1 MYYER
6 RLKESKSFL
15 LYCSF
20 AGFIAAWAISGMLA
34 IIDIVSQTPVGTFFA
49 VIGIS
54 LGFEDV
60 TSAQFIGFGLHLLT
74 GLIAGNIYGQFAMF
88 WPKLSPYN
96 VYNGLF
102 TGIIVGIAL
111 WAVLFFPLAT
121 FGIQA
126 RLDGYFLSA
135 PSYEILL
142 IASHFS
148 GLSYVIFGSAFA
160 FHMVYGSIMG
170 LIASRLY
177 ILRQDKKEFTRQHV
191 QYDKRFKH
199 RFDNE

>member
-1 MYYER
+1 MYHER

-15 LYCSF
+15 LYCSL

-34 IIDIVSQTPVGTFFA
+34 IIDIISQTPIGTFFA

-74 GLIAGNIYGQFAMF
+74 GLTAGNIYGQFAIF

-96 VYNGLF
+96 TYNGLL
-102 TGIIVGIAL
+102 TGMIVGIAL
-111 WAVLFFPLAT
+111 WVVLFFPLAT

-126 RLDGYFLSA
+126 RLDAYALSA
-135 PSYEILL
+135 PNYQILL
-142 IASHFS
+142 IASHFN
-148 GLSYVIFGSAFA
+148 GLYYVILGSAFA
-160 FHMVYGSIMG
+160 FHMIYGSIMG

-177 ILRQDKKEFTRQHV
+177 ILRQDKKEFTKQRV
-191 QYDKRFKH
+191 GYDKRFRH
-199 RFDNE
+199 RFDSQ

>member
-15 LYCSF
+15 LHCSF

-74 GLIAGNIYGQFAMF
+74 GLTAGNIYGQFAMF

-102 TGIIVGIAL
+102 MGMIVGIAL

-126 RLDGYFLSA
+126 QLDAYVFSA
-135 PSYEILL
+135 PNLEILQ
-142 IASHFS
+142 IASHFN
-148 GLSYVIFGSAFA
+148 GLYYVILGSAFA

-177 ILRQDKKEFTRQHV
+177 MLRQNKKEFTKQRV
-191 QYDKRFKH
+191 PYDKRFKH

>member
-102 TGIIVGIAL
+102 AGMIVGILL
-111 WAVLFFPLAT
+111 WAVLFLPLAT

-142 IASHFS
+142 IASHFN
-148 GLSYVIFGSAFA
+148 GLYYVILGSAFA

-177 ILRQDKKEFTRQHV
+177 VLRQDKEEFTKQRIP
-191 QYDKRFKH
+191 YDKRFKH

>member
-74 GLIAGNIYGQFAMF
+74 GLTAGNIYGQFAMF

-102 TGIIVGIAL
+102 TGMIVGMAL

-126 RLDGYFLSA
+126 RLDAYILSA
-135 PSYEILL
+135 PNYEILV
-142 IASHFS
+142 IASHF
-148 GLSYVIFGSAFA
+148 GVCFCIP
-160 FHMVYGSIMG
+160 YGMRINHG
-170 LIASRLY
+170 
-177 ILRQDKKEFTRQHV
+177 
-191 QYDKRFKH
+191 
-199 RFDNE
+199 FDCKQAL

>member
-126 RLDGYFLSA
+126 RLEGYFLSA

-148 GLSYVIFGSAFA
+148 GLYYVILGSAFA

-177 ILRQDKKEFTRQHV
+177 VLRQNKKEFTRQRV
-191 QYDKRFKH
+191 SYEKRFKH

>member
-1 MYYER
+1 MYHER

-15 LYCSF
+15 LYCSL

-34 IIDIVSQTPVGTFFA
+34 IIDMVSQTPVGTFFA

-74 GLIAGNIYGQFAMF
+74 GLTAGNIYGQFAMF
-88 WPKLSPYN
+88 WPKFSPHN
-96 VYNGLF
+96 TYNGLF
-102 TGIIVGIAL
+102 TGMIVGIAL

-126 RLDGYFLSA
+126 RLDTYALSA
-135 PSYEILL
+135 PNYEILI

-148 GLSYVIFGSAFA
+148 GLYYLILGSAFA
-160 FHMVYGSIMG
+160 FHMIYGSIMG

-177 ILRQDKKEFTRQHV
+177 IIRQYKKEFSSQRV
-191 QYDKRFKH
+191 RYDKGF
-199 RFDNE
+199 

>member
-74 GLIAGNIYGQFAMF
+74 GLAAGNIYGQVAMF

-102 TGIIVGIAL
+102 AGMIVGIML

-126 RLDGYFLSA
+126 QLDAYTLSA
-135 PSYEILL
+135 PNYEIFL
-142 IASHFS
+142 IASHFN
-148 GLSYVIFGSAFA
+148 GLYYVILGSAFA

-177 ILRQDKKEFTRQHV
+177 VLRQDKKEFTKQQV
-191 QYDKRFKH
+191 PYDKRFKH
-199 RFDNE
+199 QSDNE

>member
-6 RLKESKSFL
+6 RLKDSKSFL

-34 IIDIVSQTPVGTFFA
+34 IVDIVSQTPVGTFFA

-54 LGFEDV
+54 LGFENV

-74 GLIAGNIYGQFAMF
+74 GLAAGNIYGQFAMF

-96 VYNGLF
+96 MYNGLF
-102 TGIIVGIAL
+102 AGMIVGIAL
-111 WAVLFFPLAT
+111 WAVIFFPLAT

-126 RLDGYFLSA
+126 QLDAYILSA
-135 PSYEILL
+135 PNLEILQ
-142 IASHFS
+142 IASHFN
-148 GLSYVIFGSAFA
+148 GLYYVIIGSAFA

-177 ILRQDKKEFTRQHV
+177 MLRQDKKEFTGQRV
-191 QYDKRFKH
+191 RYDKRFKH

>member
-1 MYYER
+1 MYHER
-6 RLKESKSFL
+6 RLKDSKSFL

-34 IIDIVSQTPVGTFFA
+34 IIDIVSQTPVGTFFT

-60 TSAQFIGFGLHLLT
+60 TSAQFIGFGLHLLA
-74 GLIAGNIYGQFAMF
+74 GLTAGNIYGQLAMF

-96 VYNGLF
+96 LYNGLF
-102 TGIIVGIAL
+102 TGMIVGIAL
-111 WAVLFFPLAT
+111 WVVLFFPLAT

-126 RLDGYFLSA
+126 RLDAYALSA
-135 PSYEILL
+135 PNYQILL

-148 GLSYVIFGSAFA
+148 GLYYVIIGSAFA
-160 FHMVYGSIMG
+160 FHMVYLSIMG
-170 LIASRLY
+170 LIASSLY
-177 ILRQDKKEFTRQHV
+177 ILGQDKKEFNRQRV
-191 QYDKRFKH
+191 RYDKRFKH

>member
-34 IIDIVSQTPVGTFFA
+34 IIDMVSQTPVGTFFA

-60 TSAQFIGFGLHLLT
+60 TSAQFVGFGLHLLT
-74 GLIAGNIYGQFAMF
+74 GLTAGNIYGQFAMF

-96 VYNGLF
+96 VYNGLLM
-102 TGIIVGIAL
+102 GMIVGIAL

-126 RLDGYFLSA
+126 QLDAYTLSA
-135 PSYEILL
+135 PNYEIGM
-142 IASHFS
+142 IASHFN
-148 GLSYVIFGSAFA
+148 GLYYVIIGSAFA

-177 ILRQDKKEFTRQHV
+177 ALRQDKKEVTKQRV
-191 QYDKRFKH
+191 PYDKRFKD
-199 RFDNE
+199 RFDHE

>member
-135 PSYEILL
+135 PSCEILL

-148 GLSYVIFGSAFA
+148 GLYYVILGSAFA

>member
-74 GLIAGNIYGQFAMF
+74 GL
-88 WPKLSPYN
+88 
-96 VYNGLF
+96 
-102 TGIIVGIAL
+102 T
-111 WAVLFFPLAT
+111 
-121 FGIQA
+121 
-126 RLDGYFLSA
+126 
-135 PSYEILL
+135 
-142 IASHFS
+142 
-148 GLSYVIFGSAFA
+148 
-160 FHMVYGSIMG
+160 
-170 LIASRLY
+170 
-177 ILRQDKKEFTRQHV
+177 
-191 QYDKRFKH
+191 
-199 RFDNE
+199 

>member
-1 MYYER
+1 MDYER
-6 RLKESKSFL
+6 RLKDSKSFL

-34 IIDIVSQTPVGTFFA
+34 IVDIVSQTPVGTFFA

-74 GLIAGNIYGQFAMF
+74 GLAAGNIYGQFAMF

-96 VYNGLF
+96 MYNGLF
-102 TGIIVGIAL
+102 TGMIVGIAL

-126 RLDGYFLSA
+126 QLDAYILSA
-135 PSYEILL
+135 PNLEILQ
-142 IASHFS
+142 IASHFN
-148 GLSYVIFGSAFA
+148 GLYYVIIGSAFA

-177 ILRQDKKEFTRQHV
+177 MLRQDKKEFTGQRV
-191 QYDKRFKH
+191 RYDKRFKH

>member
-15 LYCSF
+15 IYCSF

-60 TSAQFIGFGLHLLT
+60 TNAQFIGFGLHLLA
-74 GLIAGNIYGQFAMF
+74 GLTAGNIYGQLSMF
-88 WPKLSPYN
+88 SPRLSPHN

-102 TGIIVGIAL
+102 TGMIVGVAL

-121 FGIQA
+121 FGIQD
-126 RLDGYFLSA
+126 RLDAYTFSA
-135 PSYEILL
+135 PNFEILL

-148 GLSYVIFGSAFA
+148 GLYYLILGAAFA
-160 FHMVYGSIMG
+160 FHLVYGSIMG

-177 ILRQDKKEFTRQHV
+177 VLRQDKKQFSNQQLRH
-191 QYDKRFKH
+191 D
-199 RFDNE
+199 

>member
-1 MYYER
+1 MYHER
-6 RLKESKSFL
+6 RLKDSKSFL

-34 IIDIVSQTPVGTFFA
+34 IIDIISQTPVGTFFA

-60 TSAQFIGFGLHLLT
+60 TSAQFVGFGLHLLT
-74 GLIAGNIYGQFAMF
+74 GLAAGNIYGQFAMF

-96 VYNGLF
+96 LYNGLF
-102 TGIIVGIAL
+102 TGMIVGIAL
-111 WAVLFFPLAT
+111 WVVLFFPLAT

-126 RLDGYFLSA
+126 RLDAYVLSA
-135 PSYEILL
+135 PNYQILL
-142 IASHFS
+142 IASHFN
-148 GLSYVIFGSAFA
+148 GLYYVILGSAFA

-177 ILRQDKKEFTRQHV
+177 ILGQDKKEFTRQRV
-191 QYDKRFKH
+191 RYDKRFKH

>member
-34 IIDIVSQTPVGTFFA
+34 IIDMVSQTPVGTFFA

-60 TSAQFIGFGLHLLT
+60 TSAQFVGFGLHLLT
-74 GLIAGNIYGQFAMF
+74 GLTAGNIYGQFAMF

-96 VYNGLF
+96 VYNGLLM
-102 TGIIVGIAL
+102 GMIVGIVL

-126 RLDGYFLSA
+126 QLDAYTLSA
-135 PSYEILL
+135 PNYEIGM
-142 IASHFS
+142 IASHFN
-148 GLSYVIFGSAFA
+148 GLYYVIIGSAFA

-177 ILRQDKKEFTRQHV
+177 TLRQDKKEFTRQRV
-191 QYDKRFKH
+191 PYDKRFKD
-199 RFDNE
+199 RFDHE

>member
-34 IIDIVSQTPVGTFFA
+34 IIDMVSQTPVGTFFA

-60 TSAQFIGFGLHLLT
+60 TSAQFVGFILHLLT
-74 GLIAGNIYGQFAMF
+74 GLTAGNIYGQFAMF

-102 TGIIVGIAL
+102 MGMIVGIAL

-126 RLDGYFLSA
+126 QLDAYTLSA
-135 PSYEILL
+135 PNYEIGM
-142 IASHFS
+142 IASHFN
-148 GLSYVIFGSAFA
+148 GLYYVIIGSAFA

-177 ILRQDKKEFTRQHV
+177 ALRQDKKEFTRQRV
-191 QYDKRFKH
+191 PYDKRFKD
-199 RFDNE
+199 RFDHE

>member
-34 IIDIVSQTPVGTFFA
+34 IVDIFSQTPVGTFFA

-60 TSAQFIGFGLHLLT
+60 TSAQFIGFGLHLLA
-74 GLIAGNIYGQFAMF
+74 GLTAGNIYGQLAMF

-96 VYNGLF
+96 LYNGLF
-102 TGIIVGIAL
+102 TGMIVGIAL
-111 WAVLFFPLAT
+111 WTVLFLPLAT

-126 RLDGYFLSA
+126 QLDAYILSA
-135 PSYEILL
+135 PNYEILL
-142 IASHFS
+142 IASHFN
-148 GLSYVIFGSAFA
+148 GLYYVILGSAFA

-177 ILRQDKKEFTRQHV
+177 VLRQNKKEFTRQRV
-191 QYDKRFKH
+191 PNEKRFKH

>member
-34 IIDIVSQTPVGTFFA
+34 IIDIVSQTPIGTFFA

-74 GLIAGNIYGQFAMF
+74 GLTAGNIYGQFAMF
-88 WPKLSPYN
+88 WPR
-96 VYNGLF
+96 LF
-102 TGIIVGIAL
+102 TGMIVGIAL

-126 RLDGYFLSA
+126 RLDAYSLSA
-135 PSYEILL
+135 PNYEIFL

-148 GLSYVIFGSAFA
+148 GLYYTIIGSAFA

-177 ILRQDKKEFTRQHV
+177 TLKQGKKEVRSQRV
-191 QYDKRFKH
+191 R
-199 RFDNE
+199 

>member
-1 MYYER
+1 MYHER

-74 GLIAGNIYGQFAMF
+74 GLTAGNIYGQLAMF

-96 VYNGLF
+96 MYNGLF
-102 TGIIVGIAL
+102 TGMIVGIAL
-111 WAVLFFPLAT
+111 WAALFFPLAT

-126 RLDGYFLSA
+126 RLDAYVLSA
-135 PSYEILL
+135 PNYQILL
-142 IASHFS
+142 IASHFN
-148 GLSYVIFGSAFA
+148 GLYYVILGSAFA

-177 ILRQDKKEFTRQHV
+177 ILRQDKKEFTRQRV
-191 QYDKRFKH
+191 RYDKRFKH

>member
-1 MYYER
+1 MYQER

-15 LYCSF
+15 LYCSL

-34 IIDIVSQTPVGTFFA
+34 IIDIVSQTPIGTFFA
-49 VIGIS
+49 VIGFS
-54 LGFEDV
+54 LGFEDI
-60 TSAQFIGFGLHLLT
+60 TSAQFVGLGLHLLT
-74 GLIAGNIYGQFAMF
+74 GLTAGNIYGQFSMF
-88 WPKLSPYN
+88 WPRFSPHN
-96 VYNGLF
+96 SYNGLF
-102 TGIIVGIAL
+102 TGMIVGIAL

-126 RLDGYFLSA
+126 RLDEYALSA
-135 PSYEILL
+135 PNDEIFQ

-148 GLSYVIFGSAFA
+148 GLYYTIIGSAFV

-177 ILRQDKKEFTRQHV
+177 TLRQRKEEISSQRV
-191 QYDKRFKH
+191 R
-199 RFDNE
+199 

>member
-1 MYYER
+1 MYHER

-74 GLIAGNIYGQFAMF
+74 GLTAGNIYGQFAMF

-96 VYNGLF
+96 VYNGAIYGNDCRNSVMGSVILP
-102 TGIIVGIAL
+102 IDNL
-111 WAVLFFPLAT
+111 WH
-121 FGIQA
+121 
-126 RLDGYFLSA
+126 S
-135 PSYEILL
+135 
-142 IASHFS
+142 
-148 GLSYVIFGSAFA
+148 
-160 FHMVYGSIMG
+160 GSIG
-170 LIASRLY
+170 CIY
-177 ILRQDKKEFTRQHV
+177 PLRSQLRNIPNRFT
-191 QYDKRFKH
+191 F
-199 RFDNE
+199 

>member
-34 IIDIVSQTPVGTFFA
+34 IIDMVSQTPVGTFFA

-60 TSAQFIGFGLHLLT
+60 TSAQFVGFGLHLLT
-74 GLIAGNIYGQFAMF
+74 GLTAGNIYGQFAMF

-96 VYNGLF
+96 VYNGLLM
-102 TGIIVGIAL
+102 GMIVGIAL

-126 RLDGYFLSA
+126 QLDAYTLSA
-135 PSYEILL
+135 PNYEIGL
-142 IASHFS
+142 IASHFN
-148 GLSYVIFGSAFA
+148 GLYYVIIGSAFA

-177 ILRQDKKEFTRQHV
+177 ALRQDKKEVTKQRV
-191 QYDKRFKH
+191 PYDKRFKD
-199 RFDNE
+199 RFDHE

>member
-88 WPKLSPYN
+88 LPKLSPYN

-148 GLSYVIFGSAFA
+148 GLYYVILGSAFA

>member
-74 GLIAGNIYGQFAMF
+74 GLTAGNIYGQLAIF

-102 TGIIVGIAL
+102 MGMIVGIAL

-121 FGIQA
+121 FGIQSQ
-126 RLDGYFLSA
+126 LDAYALSA
-135 PSYEILL
+135 PNYEIGM
-142 IASHFS
+142 IASHFN
-148 GLSYVIFGSAFA
+148 GLYYVIIGSAFA

-177 ILRQDKKEFTRQHV
+177 ALRQDKKEFASQRV
-191 QYDKRFKH
+191 PYDKRFKD
-199 RFDNE
+199 RFDYE

>member
-34 IIDIVSQTPVGTFFA
+34 IIDIVSHTPIGTFFA

-74 GLIAGNIYGQFAMF
+74 GLAAGNIYGQFAMF

-96 VYNGLF
+96 MYNGLF
-102 TGIIVGIAL
+102 SGMIVGIAL

-126 RLDGYFLSA
+126 RLDAYALSA
-135 PSYEILL
+135 PNYEIFL

-148 GLSYVIFGSAFA
+148 GLYYMIIGSAFA
-160 FHMVYGSIMG
+160 FHIIYGSIMG

-177 ILRQDKKEFTRQHV
+177 ILRQGKKEVSSQRV
-191 QYDKRFKH
+191 R
-199 RFDNE
+199 

>member
-34 IIDIVSQTPVGTFFA
+34 IIDIVSQTPIGTFFA

-74 GLIAGNIYGQFAMF
+74 GLTAGNIYGQFAMF
-88 WPKLSPYN
+88 WPKFSPHN

-102 TGIIVGIAL
+102 SGMIVGIAL

-121 FGIQA
+121 FGIQT
-126 RLDGYFLSA
+126 RLDAYALSA
-135 PSYEILL
+135 PNYEIFL
-142 IASHFS
+142 IASHFNE
-148 GLSYVIFGSAFA
+148 LYYTIIGSAIA

-177 ILRQDKKEFTRQHV
+177 TLRQGKKEVSSQRV
-191 QYDKRFKH
+191 R
-199 RFDNE
+199 

>member
-148 GLSYVIFGSAFA
+148 GLYYVILGSAFA

-177 ILRQDKKEFTRQHV
+177 ILSQHKKEFNRQSV
-191 QYDKRFKH
+191 QYDKRFRH
-199 RFDNE
+199 RSDNE

>member
-74 GLIAGNIYGQFAMF
+74 GLAAGNIYGQVAVF
-88 WPKLSPYN
+88 WPKLSPFN

-102 TGIIVGIAL
+102 AGIIVGIAL

-126 RLDGYFLSA
+126 QLDAYTLSA
-135 PSYEILL
+135 PNYEILL
-142 IASHFS
+142 IASHFN
-148 GLSYVIFGSAFA
+148 GLYYVILGSALV

-177 ILRQDKKEFTRQHV
+177 VLRQNKKEFTRQRVPHE
-191 QYDKRFKH
+191 KRFKH
-199 RFDNE
+199 RFDN

>member
-74 GLIAGNIYGQFAMF
+74 GLTAGNIYGQFAMF

-102 TGIIVGIAL
+102 MGMIVGIAL

-126 RLDGYFLSA
+126 QLDAYILSA
-135 PSYEILL
+135 PNYEILL
-142 IASHFS
+142 IASHFN
-148 GLSYVIFGSAFA
+148 GLYYVILGSAFA

-177 ILRQDKKEFTRQHV
+177 VLRQNKKEFTSQRV
-191 QYDKRFKH
+191 PNEKRFKH

>member
-1 MYYER
+1 MYHER
-6 RLKESKSFL
+6 RLKDSKSFL

-34 IIDIVSQTPVGTFFA
+34 IIDIVSQTPVGTFFT

-74 GLIAGNIYGQFAMF
+74 GLTAGNIYGQLAMF

-96 VYNGLF
+96 VYNGVF
-102 TGIIVGIAL
+102 TGMIVGIAL
-111 WAVLFFPLAT
+111 WAVLFFPLTT

-126 RLDGYFLSA
+126 QLDANILSA
-135 PSYEILL
+135 PNYEILV

-148 GLSYVIFGSAFA
+148 GLYYVILGSAFA

-177 ILRQDKKEFTRQHV
+177 VLRQDKKEFTTQRV
-191 QYDKRFKH
+191 
-199 RFDNE
+199 

>member
-102 TGIIVGIAL
+102 MGMIVGIAL
-111 WAVLFFPLAT
+111 WAV
-121 FGIQA
+121 
-126 RLDGYFLSA
+126 
-135 PSYEILL
+135 
-142 IASHFS
+142 
-148 GLSYVIFGSAFA
+148 
-160 FHMVYGSIMG
+160 
-170 LIASRLY
+170 
-177 ILRQDKKEFTRQHV
+177 
-191 QYDKRFKH
+191 
-199 RFDNE
+199 